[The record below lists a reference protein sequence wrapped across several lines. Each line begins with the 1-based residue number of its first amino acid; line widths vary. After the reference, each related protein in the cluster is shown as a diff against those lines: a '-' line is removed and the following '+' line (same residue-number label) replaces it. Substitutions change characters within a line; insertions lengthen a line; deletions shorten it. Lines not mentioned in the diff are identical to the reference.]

1 MLMTRL
7 PFTKTTALLLPIVFL
22 WLFIACVSICSR
34 ESEEDHAHR
43 AALLSTEMKPAPDCA
58 GCPVAAFPS
67 ATIPD
72 RARFDFELQTTP
84 VGLPQVLFVAPM
96 VIDSVA
102 QQRQQSNTDP
112 PLKPL
117 HALRI

>member
-7 PFTKTTALLLPIVFL
+7 PFTKFTALLLPLVFL

-34 ESEEDHAHR
+34 ESEADHAHS
-43 AALLSTEMKPAPDCA
+43 AELVSTEMKHAADCA

-72 RARFDFELQTTP
+72 RARFDFQSQTPP
-84 VGLPQVLFVAPM
+84 VVLPQILFVVPT
-96 VIDSVA
+96 VLEGFA